1 MPWFFRRLG
10 VKYMLLVGMGA
21 WAARYLLFAVG
32 VAGLM
37 LALHGWARFFR
48 ASDYVVFGTAWPFVV
63 DDHRSGPVC
72 LRRLA
77 TRRTAGNDVK
87 GPFAERR
94 LDLAPPAPQALRHPR
109 HP

>member
-1 MPWFFRRLG
+1 MNDRRSDGGTLPAADCG
-10 VKYMLLVGMGA
+10 LL
-21 WAARYLLFAVG
+21 LLRVG

-87 GPFAERR
+87 GPF
-94 LDLAPPAPQALRHPR
+94 PAASI
-109 HP
+109 